1 MSDREAQRAFR
12 SLPAPTSTRP
22 AAAADSD
29 CHSVPVAMSEP
40 RPSPEAPVHTLP
52 GAASLSGGLGQ
63 VPGSTVPGH
72 LGFGARRARA
82 RAVARRRVPAARASG
97 PEPLRGPATEAPAA
111 AGAPLAETRL
121 PAAGSEPRA
130 LWLASWGP
138 RGAWGPRVG
147 GGPSAACALAGR
159 SRSAAAA
166 ATEAR
171 SPGLRPRSK
180 PAGCRRADLTLVD
193 HFSRASRMIG
203 GRSSGHLREARSRG
217 QCQREHAERGL

>member
-40 RPSPEAPVHTLP
+40 RPSPEAPVHTPP
-52 GAASLSGGLGQ
+52 GAASLPVGGGLGQ
-63 VPGSTVPGH
+63 VLGSTVPGH
-72 LGFGARRARA
+72 LGFDARA

-138 RGAWGPRVG
+138 RGAWGP
-147 GGPSAACALAGR
+147 SCLCTGR
-159 SRSAAAA
+159 PHSQ
-166 ATEAR
+166 
-171 SPGLRPRSK
+171 
-180 PAGCRRADLTLVD
+180 RR
-193 HFSRASRMIG
+193 G
-203 GRSSGHLREARSRG
+203 SGHAGSEPGTSAQEQARWLTPRQS
-217 QCQREHAERGL
+217 HAR